1 MNLSQLINEHGR
13 QQSPYMEGLV
23 NHLPMGQLALY
34 QLTKDLERVASY
46 TEFYNERFNVDPV
59 SKSYTPAT
67 SIDECLGKREK
78 YEACLELMKD
88 EVQTRG
94 PDSMIEKILNDY
106 PLGMSSG
113 LFHVTIRLAYAKEG
127 VSIEGALSEEIPR
140 ALAYYVTAYRKAT
153 PFFRKIPRD
162 QIRDNLEALMKTSAV
177 EKILCENDS
186 LGKTMKKLYQSP
198 EYLNKGFLIQG
209 TADDKVLGL
218 LDICLPAFNHTKSIV
233 ALHCIT
239 GLHAM
244 LVLKDYFKDFSN
256 ALDIYTTAAITHLLT
271 IDGIAFPKPVH
282 EPVLRS
288 WPELIEEGAS
298 SKDVHTIK
306 FTYTCHELFDR
317 YRVEGLKTSLIQ
329 KINK

>member
-1 MNLSQLINEHGR
+1 MKLSQLINEQGR

-46 TEFYNERFNVDPV
+46 TDFYNERFNVDPV
-59 SKSYTPAT
+59 SKNYTPAT
-67 SIDECLGKREK
+67 SLVECLGKREE
-78 YEACLELMKD
+78 YEACLHLMTE
-88 EVQTRG
+88 EVQTHG
-94 PDSMIEKILNDY
+94 ANAMIEKILNTY
-106 PLGMSSG
+106 PLGLSSG
-113 LFHVTIRLAYAKEG
+113 LFHVTIRLAYAREA
-127 VSIEGALSEEIPR
+127 VSYDEALTEEIIRALS
-140 ALAYYVTAYRKAT
+140 YYVTAYREVT

-162 QIRDNLEALMKTSAV
+162 QALENIKQLMKTSAV
-177 EKILCENDS
+177 DKILCENDS

-198 EYLNKGFLIQG
+198 DYLDKGFLIEG
-209 TADDKVLGL
+209 TVDDKVLGL
-218 LDICLPAFNHTKSIV
+218 LDICLPAFEHTKSIV

-244 LVLKDYFKDFSN
+244 LVLKEYFKDFSN
-256 ALDIYTTAAITHLLT
+256 ALDIYTTAVITHLLT

-288 WPELIEEGAS
+288 WPELIEKGAS

-306 FTYTCHELFDR
+306 FTYTCHELFEC
-317 YRVEGLKTSLIQ
+317 YHLEGLKKSLLH